1 MLVLNVLARV
11 LKLEKKMEC
20 KEAHARYKCVR
31 LGKKKRGLVG
41 CAWSSMDF
49 DAKSLKEL
57 NWLVLAKTCRSS

>member
-49 DAKSLKEL
+49 DAKS
-57 NWLVLAKTCRSS
+57 